1 MKESNADK
9 MSRAYVLGAADANA
23 VSAKEIAA
31 LKQQVKDLE
40 EMVKRGGK
48 ENER

>member
-1 MKESNADK
+1 MKESTADK
-9 MSRAYVLGAADANA
+9 MSRAYRLGADDANA

-40 EMVKRGGK
+40 QMVKRGGK
-48 ENER
+48 L